1 MSPIVLG
8 SPSSLAELSRQYGG
22 TVDPEVEARLIS
34 AVARPA
40 AESSEQELTLIASRR
55 AARLVA
61 HTEAAL
67 LVSPQLADQVA
78 AGRRWVHES
87 PWWAMAAI
95 LERAVAPWSK
105 LKTSSIADDVVL
117 APTAVVHAGAV
128 IGAGSRL
135 EPHSVIYG
143 GVELG
148 ARVIVGAG
156 AVVGRPGFGFAHAPN
171 RAARRIPQ
179 LGGVIVG
186 DDVEIGA
193 LCTIDSG
200 TLGPTVIGRG
210 SKLDAHVHVGH
221 NVVIG
226 ERCFMAAQVGLA
238 GSVELGDDVWL
249 GGQAGVSDH
258 VHVGSG
264 ARIAAKSGVISDVPN
279 KAQVAGFPAVARLRW
294 LRRMT
299 RLMRAKRS
307 EH

>member
-8 SPSSLAELSRQYGG
+8 SSTSLAQLSRRYGG
-22 TVDPEVEARLIS
+22 AIDSEAASLDVR
-34 AVARPA
+34 AVAIPG
-40 AESSEQELTLIASRR
+40 AELRGGELILVASKR
-55 AARLVA
+55 AARLV
-61 HTEAAL
+61 TQVDAAL
-67 LVSPQLADQVA
+67 LLPTKLARHVP
-78 AGRRWVHES
+78 AGNRWVHES
-87 PWWAMAAI
+87 PWWAMAAV
-95 LERAVAPWSK
+95 LEEAVVPWSEATTAHVAP
-105 LKTSSIADDVVL
+105 DVVR
-117 APTAVVHAGAV
+117 APTAVVHPGAV
-128 IGAGSRL
+128 IGPGSRL
-135 EPHSVIYG
+135 ESHSVIYG

-156 AVVGRPGFGFAHAPN
+156 AVVGRPGFGFAHGPN
-171 RAARRIPQ
+171 GASRRIPQ

-193 LCTIDSG
+193 LCTIDAG
-200 TLGPTVIGRG
+200 TLGPTRIGRA

-258 VHVGSG
+258 VRIGSG
-264 ARIAAKSGVISDVPN
+264 ARIAAKSGVISDVPA
-279 KAQVAGFPAVARLRW
+279 KAQVAGFPAVPRLRW

-299 RLMRAKRS
+299 WLMRAKGR